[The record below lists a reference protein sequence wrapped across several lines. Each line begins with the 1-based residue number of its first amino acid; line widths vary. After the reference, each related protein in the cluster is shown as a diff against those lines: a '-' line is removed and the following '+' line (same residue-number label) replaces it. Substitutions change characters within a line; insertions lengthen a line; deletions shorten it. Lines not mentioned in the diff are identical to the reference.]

1 MDEIKIFENPE
12 FGMVRTVEVN
22 GEAYFV
28 GKDIAEILGYSRPD
42 HAIAN
47 HVGDEDK
54 LMYQIDTSGQNRTM
68 FIGLCSEIRRSKMR
82 VILEYAVLIAI
93 LTAVL
98 YYLYSYVAES
108 EKEIAEEQAE
118 KKYRKEIEA
127 WRKTAQRPRVS
138 VRVLDGDEI
147 TIEDRSWNYEHE

>member
-1 MDEIKIFENPE
+1 
-12 FGMVRTVEVN
+12 
-22 GEAYFV
+22 
-28 GKDIAEILGYSRPD
+28 
-42 HAIAN
+42 
-47 HVGDEDK
+47 
-54 LMYQIDTSGQNRTM
+54 
-68 FIGLCSEIRRSKMR
+68 MR
-82 VILEYAVLIAI
+82 VIFEYAVLIAI

-118 KKYRKEIEA
+118 KKYRRELEN